1 MSTTD
6 LYVEDLRQKI
16 VFLKA
21 KDGGDVLADNVMN
34 KILKG
39 DVMRLVHHLIDGGRY
54 GSRTA
59 DVGNVHG
66 GSNGNN
72 GAAGSSP
79 PTSSSSQSE
88 DERLNVLLFL
98 RNENKVFKNVN
109 DSIVSTASTGK
120 GDGQTAGMYR
130 PPGQEVLQQHQ
141 VQRQQGRQPQRRV
154 GTQPTSPS
162 PVESWHSST
171 CLRPPMQTLPPSQRS
186 STCQRR
192 PRLPQTGTT
201 HSTLSPKRVKRHA
214 ISSL

>member
-109 DSIVSTASTGK
+109 DSIVSTASNGQRRRADGRYVPSSWTGSSATAPSTTAARTTTS
-120 GDGQTAGMYR
+120 TAGWNAANLTFPSR
-130 PPGQEVLQQHQ
+130 ELALVNLLAATDADVAAITEVEYLS
-141 VQRQQGRQPQRRV
+141 
-154 GTQPTSPS
+154 TSAPFATNGYNS
-162 PVESWHSST
+162 FYPLT
-171 CLRPPMQTLPPSQRS
+171 K
-186 STCQRR
+186 
-192 PRLPQTGTT
+192 TG
-201 HSTLSPKRVKRHA
+201 
-214 ISSL
+214 